1 MTTNNLLDDN
11 TRVCAPIIFERYGR
25 AAARDRAY
33 VDACYQRVRAMM
45 QAELDDLVQ
54 KYGCQ

>member
-1 MTTNNLLDDN
+1 
-11 TRVCAPIIFERYGR
+11 VFERYGC

-33 VDACYQRVRAMM
+33 VDACYERVRAMM

-54 KYGCQ
+54 KYDCLEAKEKGFCPVPIK